1 MTIIILLSSSFN
13 CFLGKIACLP
23 KKRILKK
30 ILDRQ
35 KRKSALLLCIF
46 GFSLWGHYLE
56 GGNKK
61 HLSDCHT
68 TTTKNFQTL
77 FLSRSSFPLNRF
89 FVVYTPQRVPKK
101 KMVATTRR
109 STTARSS
116 GGIKNSSKS
125 SSSKSAPSWQN
136 PGLKREFLSA
146 FSMAFGMLFVPMQK
160 NLFLFLAE
168 KLISMETKEMLK
180 TRYANEIIV
189 ALLFINLQFYFGPI
203 YGRFSK
209 GSCNN
214 PTVYIL
220 RGFMGEISFA
230 EAFNGAMVV
239 VVAHIAAFMAY
250 FILHVELGEEILP
263 AGSPVIAVGSQRE
276 AVTSEAVV
284 AFLNFLAFDFAA
296 KTMPKGV
303 QPAFGALFYCIV
315 ITVEKCKYSCGY
327 MNPAVVLASH
337 VVWGQTMMK
346 SKKIFSIERILE
358 AAQHEANRPYVYGAV
373 LGSLTTAVV
382 AKAIDM
388 ATSVS
393 SSGVVNG
400 SKKSSSSST
409 TTKQKKKKAET
420 TTKTRSAGGT
430 ASSLRKRK

>member
-1 MTIIILLSSSFN
+1 
-13 CFLGKIACLP
+13 
-23 KKRILKK
+23 
-30 ILDRQ
+30 
-35 KRKSALLLCIF
+35 
-46 GFSLWGHYLE
+46 
-56 GGNKK
+56 
-61 HLSDCHT
+61 
-68 TTTKNFQTL
+68 
-77 FLSRSSFPLNRF
+77 
-89 FVVYTPQRVPKK
+89 
-101 KMVATTRR
+101 MVATTRR

-125 SSSKSAPSWQN
+125 SSSKSASSWQN

-160 NLFLFLAE
+160 NLFLFLTE

-250 FILHVELGEEILP
+250 FILHVELGEAILP

-373 LGSLTTAVV
+373 LGSLMTAVV

-393 SSGVVNG
+393 SSGVVSG

-420 TTKTRSAGGT
+420 TTKTRSAGGA

>member
-1 MTIIILLSSSFN
+1 MTIIILLSSLTVFWAK
-13 CFLGKIACLP
+13 FYHKPPFFACLP
-23 KKRILKK
+23 KRILKK
-30 ILDRQ
+30 ILDRGN
-35 KRKSALLLCIF
+35 LLCSAF
-46 GFSLWGHYLE
+46 LASLWTLE
-56 GGNKK
+56 EEIKNICQTVAHDKK
-61 HLSDCHT
+61 
-68 TTTKNFQTL
+68 FQTL
-77 FLSRSSFPLNRF
+77 FLSRSFPF
-89 FVVYTPQRVPKK
+89 FASLLCTHHKEY
-101 KMVATTRR
+101 RR
-109 STTARSS
+109 RRWSRRRGGDTARSS

-125 SSSKSAPSWQN
+125 SSSKSASSWQN

-250 FILHVELGEEILP
+250 FILHVELGEAILP

-373 LGSLTTAVV
+373 LGSLMTAVV

-393 SSGVVNG
+393 SSGVVSG

-420 TTKTRSAGGT
+420 TTKTRSAGGA

>member
-1 MTIIILLSSSFN
+1 MTIIIQGSLNTPFSFSN
-13 CFLGKIACLP
+13 CFFCKHV
-23 KKRILKK
+23 
-30 ILDRQ
+30 
-35 KRKSALLLCIF
+35 IF
-46 GFSLWGHYLE
+46 GTFLTPWRRDFFQI
-56 GGNKK
+56 KK
-61 HLSDCHT
+61 NNCQNDT
-68 TTTKNFQTL
+68 NFTL
-77 FLSRSSFPLNRF
+77 FLSSSLLRIASLLF
-89 FVVYTPQRVPKK
+89 TAQRVLK

-109 STTARSS
+109 STRRSS
-116 GGIKNSSKS
+116 GIKNSSKS
-125 SSSKSAPSWQN
+125 SSKSASWQN

-160 NLFLFLAE
+160 NLFLFLTE
-168 KLISMETKEMLK
+168 KLISMEAKEMLK

-239 VVAHIAAFMAY
+239 VVAHIVAFMAY
-250 FILHVELGEEILP
+250 SVLHVELGEAILP

-276 AVTSEAVV
+276 AATSEAVV

-337 VVWGQTMMK
+337 VVWGETMMK

-373 LGSLTTAVV
+373 LGSLMTAVV

-420 TTKTRSAGGT
+420 TTKTRSAGGRGKF
-430 ASSLRKRK
+430 AEEAEVNRFCR

>member
-1 MTIIILLSSSFN
+1 MLF
-13 CFLGKIACLP
+13 ACLP
-23 KKRILKK
+23 KRILKK
-30 ILDRQ
+30 ILDRGN
-35 KRKSALLLCIF
+35 LLCSAF
-46 GFSLWGHYLE
+46 LASLWTLE
-56 GGNKK
+56 EEIKNICQTVARQKISNS
-61 HLSDCHT
+61 LS
-68 TTTKNFQTL
+68 
-77 FLSRSSFPLNRF
+77 LSFFSVFRF

-109 STTARSS
+109 STARSS

-125 SSSKSAPSWQN
+125 SSSKSASSWQN

-250 FILHVELGEEILP
+250 FILHVELGEAILP

-373 LGSLTTAVV
+373 LGSLMTAVV

-393 SSGVVNG
+393 SSGVVSG

-420 TTKTRSAGGT
+420 TTKTRSAGGA

>member
-1 MTIIILLSSSFN
+1 MEEEIKNICQTVTERD
-13 CFLGKIACLP
+13 
-23 KKRILKK
+23 KK
-30 ILDRQ
+30 
-35 KRKSALLLCIF
+35 
-46 GFSLWGHYLE
+46 
-56 GGNKK
+56 
-61 HLSDCHT
+61 
-68 TTTKNFQTL
+68 FQTL
-77 FLSRSSFPLNRF
+77 FLSRSFPLNRF
-89 FVVYTPQRVPKK
+89 FVVYTKQRVPKK

-125 SSSKSAPSWQN
+125 SSSKSASSWQN

-250 FILHVELGEEILP
+250 FILHVELGEAILP

-373 LGSLTTAVV
+373 LGSLMTAVV

-393 SSGVVNG
+393 SSGVVSG

-409 TTKQKKKKAET
+409 TTKQKKKKKAET
-420 TTKTRSAGGT
+420 TTKTRSAGGA

>member
-1 MTIIILLSSSFN
+1 MD
-13 CFLGKIACLP
+13 G
-23 KKRILKK
+23 
-30 ILDRQ
+30 
-35 KRKSALLLCIF
+35 
-46 GFSLWGHYLE
+46 
-56 GGNKK
+56 
-61 HLSDCHT
+61 
-68 TTTKNFQTL
+68 
-77 FLSRSSFPLNRF
+77 
-89 FVVYTPQRVPKK
+89 
-101 KMVATTRR
+101 
-109 STTARSS
+109 
-116 GGIKNSSKS
+116 
-125 SSSKSAPSWQN
+125 
-136 PGLKREFLSA
+136 
-146 FSMAFGMLFVPMQK
+146 
-160 NLFLFLAE
+160 
-168 KLISMETKEMLK
+168 
-180 TRYANEIIV
+180 
-189 ALLFINLQFYFGPI
+189 
-203 YGRFSK
+203 FSK

-220 RGFMGEISFA
+220 RGFMGEISLA

-239 VVAHIAAFMAY
+239 VIAHIVAFMAY
-250 FILHVELGEEILP
+250 FVLHVELGEAILP

-284 AFLNFLAFDFAA
+284 SVLNFLAFDLAAA
-296 KTMPKGV
+296 KAMPKGV

-346 SKKIFSIERILE
+346 KSKKIFSIERILE
-358 AAQHEANRPYVYGAV
+358 AAQHEANRPYVCGAV

-420 TTKTRSAGGT
+420 ATTTRSAG
-430 ASSLRKRK
+430 ARQVR

>member
-125 SSSKSAPSWQN
+125 SSSKSASWQN

-250 FILHVELGEEILP
+250 FILHVELGEAILP

-358 AAQHEANRPYVYGAV
+358 AARHEANRPYVYGAV
-373 LGSLTTAVV
+373 LGSLMTAVV

-393 SSGVVNG
+393 SSGVVSG

-420 TTKTRSAGGT
+420 TTKTRSAGGA

>member
-125 SSSKSAPSWQN
+125 SSSKSTSWQN

-250 FILHVELGEEILP
+250 FILHVELGEAILP

-358 AAQHEANRPYVYGAV
+358 AARHEANRPYVYGAV
-373 LGSLTTAVV
+373 LGSLMTAVV

-393 SSGVVNG
+393 SSGVVSG

>member
-1 MTIIILLSSSFN
+1 MLF
-13 CFLGKIACLP
+13 ACLP
-23 KKRILKK
+23 KRILKK
-30 ILDRQ
+30 ILDRGN
-35 KRKSALLLCIF
+35 LLCSAF
-46 GFSLWGHYLE
+46 LASLWTLE
-56 GGNKK
+56 EEIKNI
-61 HLSDCHT
+61 CQT
-68 TTTKNFQTL
+68 VATTKNFKLSFSLVL
-77 FLSRSSFPLNRF
+77 FRF
-89 FVVYTPQRVPKK
+89 SLLCCVH
-101 KMVATTRR
+101 TTK
-109 STTARSS
+109 STEEEDGRDDEEEHTARSS

-125 SSSKSAPSWQN
+125 SSSKSASSWQN

-250 FILHVELGEEILP
+250 FILHVELGEAILP

-373 LGSLTTAVV
+373 LGSLMTAVV

-393 SSGVVNG
+393 SSGVVSG

-420 TTKTRSAGGT
+420 TTKTRSAGGA

>member
-1 MTIIILLSSSFN
+1 M
-13 CFLGKIACLP
+13 A
-23 KKRILKK
+23 
-30 ILDRQ
+30 
-35 KRKSALLLCIF
+35 
-46 GFSLWGHYLE
+46 SLWTLE
-56 GGNKK
+56 EEIKNICQTVTERDKK
-61 HLSDCHT
+61 
-68 TTTKNFQTL
+68 FQTL
-77 FLSRSSFPLNRF
+77 FLSRSFPLNRF
-89 FVVYTPQRVPKK
+89 FVVYTKQRVPKK

-125 SSSKSAPSWQN
+125 SSSKSASSWQN

-250 FILHVELGEEILP
+250 FILHVELGEAILP

-373 LGSLTTAVV
+373 LGSLMTAVV

-393 SSGVVNG
+393 SSGVVSG

-409 TTKQKKKKAET
+409 TTKQKKKKKAET
-420 TTKTRSAGGT
+420 TTKTRSAGGA

>member
-1 MTIIILLSSSFN
+1 MTIINLLSSLTVFWAKFYHKPP
-13 CFLGKIACLP
+13 FLLACQRGFLENF
-23 KKRILKK
+23 
-30 ILDRQ
+30 RQ
-35 KRKSALLLCIF
+35 RKSALLCIF
-46 GFSLWGHYLE
+46 GFSLDIG

-61 HLSDCHT
+61 QTVKTTVARRQKISNSLS
-68 TTTKNFQTL
+68 L
-77 FLSRSSFPLNRF
+77 FFSVFRF

-125 SSSKSAPSWQN
+125 SSSKSASSWQN

-250 FILHVELGEEILP
+250 FILHVELGEAILP

-373 LGSLTTAVV
+373 LGSLMTAVV

-393 SSGVVNG
+393 SSGVVSG

-420 TTKTRSAGGT
+420 TTKTRSAGGA

>member
-1 MTIIILLSSSFN
+1 MLF
-13 CFLGKIACLP
+13 ACLP
-23 KKRILKK
+23 KRILKK
-30 ILDRQ
+30 ILDRGN
-35 KRKSALLLCIF
+35 LLCSAF
-46 GFSLWGHYLE
+46 LASLWTLE
-56 GGNKK
+56 EEIKNICQTVARQKISNS
-61 HLSDCHT
+61 LS
-68 TTTKNFQTL
+68 
-77 FLSRSSFPLNRF
+77 LSFFSVFRF

-109 STTARSS
+109 RSTARSS

-125 SSSKSAPSWQN
+125 SSSKSASSWQN

-250 FILHVELGEEILP
+250 FILHVELGEAILP

-373 LGSLTTAVV
+373 LGSLMTAVV

-393 SSGVVNG
+393 SSGVVSG

-409 TTKQKKKKAET
+409 TTKQKKKKKAET
-420 TTKTRSAGGT
+420 TTKTRSAGGA

>member
-1 MTIIILLSSSFN
+1 MTIIILLSSLTVFWAKFYHKPP
-13 CFLGKIACLP
+13 FLLFACLP
-23 KKRILKK
+23 KRILKK
-30 ILDRQ
+30 ILDRGN
-35 KRKSALLLCIF
+35 LLCSAF
-46 GFSLWGHYLE
+46 LASLWTLE
-56 GGNKK
+56 EEIKNICQTVARQKISNS
-61 HLSDCHT
+61 LS
-68 TTTKNFQTL
+68 
-77 FLSRSSFPLNRF
+77 LSFFSVFRF

-109 STTARSS
+109 STARSS

-125 SSSKSAPSWQN
+125 SSSKSASSWQN

-250 FILHVELGEEILP
+250 FILHVELGEAILP

-373 LGSLTTAVV
+373 LGSLMTAVV

-393 SSGVVNG
+393 SSGVVSG

-420 TTKTRSAGGT
+420 TTKTRSAGGA

>member
-125 SSSKSAPSWQN
+125 SSSKSASSWQN

-250 FILHVELGEEILP
+250 FILHVELGEAILP

-327 MNPAVVLASH
+327 MNPAVVLASR

-373 LGSLTTAVV
+373 LGSLMTAVV

-393 SSGVVNG
+393 SSGVVSG

-420 TTKTRSAGGT
+420 TTKTRSAGGA

>member
-125 SSSKSAPSWQN
+125 SSSKSASWQN

-250 FILHVELGEEILP
+250 FILHVELGEAILP

-373 LGSLTTAVV
+373 LGSLMTAVV

-393 SSGVVNG
+393 SSGVVSG

>member
-1 MTIIILLSSSFN
+1 MLF
-13 CFLGKIACLP
+13 ACLP
-23 KKRILKK
+23 KRILKK
-30 ILDRQ
+30 ILDRGN
-35 KRKSALLLCIF
+35 LLCSAF
-46 GFSLWGHYLE
+46 LASLWTLE
-56 GGNKK
+56 EEIKNICQTVARQKISNS
-61 HLSDCHT
+61 LS
-68 TTTKNFQTL
+68 
-77 FLSRSSFPLNRF
+77 LSFFSVFRF

-101 KMVATTRR
+101 KMVAMTRR
-109 STTARSS
+109 STARSS

-125 SSSKSAPSWQN
+125 SSSKSASSWQN

-250 FILHVELGEEILP
+250 FILHVELGEAILP

-276 AVTSEAVV
+276 AVMSEAVV

-373 LGSLTTAVV
+373 LGSLMTAVV

-393 SSGVVNG
+393 SSGVVSG

-420 TTKTRSAGGT
+420 TTKTRSAGGA

>member
-125 SSSKSAPSWQN
+125 SSSKSASSWQN

-250 FILHVELGEEILP
+250 FILHVELGEAILP

-373 LGSLTTAVV
+373 LGSLMTAVV

-393 SSGVVNG
+393 SSGVVSG

>member
-1 MTIIILLSSSFN
+1 MLF
-13 CFLGKIACLP
+13 ACLP
-23 KKRILKK
+23 KRILKK
-30 ILDRQ
+30 ILDRGN
-35 KRKSALLLCIF
+35 LLCSAF
-46 GFSLWGHYLE
+46 LASLWTLE
-56 GGNKK
+56 EEIKNICQTVARQKISNS
-61 HLSDCHT
+61 LS
-68 TTTKNFQTL
+68 
-77 FLSRSSFPLNRF
+77 LSFFSVFRF

-109 STTARSS
+109 STARSS

-125 SSSKSAPSWQN
+125 SSSKSASWQN

-250 FILHVELGEEILP
+250 FILHVELGEAILP

-373 LGSLTTAVV
+373 LGSLMTAVV

-393 SSGVVNG
+393 SSGVVSG

-420 TTKTRSAGGT
+420 TTKTRSAGGA

>member
-1 MTIIILLSSSFN
+1 MTIIILLSSLTVFWAK
-13 CFLGKIACLP
+13 FYPQTPLFACLP
-23 KKRILKK
+23 KRILKK
-30 ILDRQ
+30 ILDRGN
-35 KRKSALLLCIF
+35 LLCSAF
-46 GFSLWGHYLE
+46 LASLWTLE
-56 GGNKK
+56 EEIKNICQTVARQKISNS
-61 HLSDCHT
+61 LS
-68 TTTKNFQTL
+68 
-77 FLSRSSFPLNRF
+77 LSFFSVFRF

-109 STTARSS
+109 STARSS

-125 SSSKSAPSWQN
+125 SSSKSASWQN

-203 YGRFSK
+203 YGRFSR

-250 FILHVELGEEILP
+250 FILHVELGEAILP

-346 SKKIFSIERILE
+346 SKKIFSIKRILE

-373 LGSLTTAVV
+373 LGSLMTAVV

-393 SSGVVNG
+393 SSGVVSG

-420 TTKTRSAGGT
+420 TTKTRSAGGA

>member
-1 MTIIILLSSSFN
+1 MEEEIKNICQTVTERD
-13 CFLGKIACLP
+13 
-23 KKRILKK
+23 KK
-30 ILDRQ
+30 
-35 KRKSALLLCIF
+35 
-46 GFSLWGHYLE
+46 
-56 GGNKK
+56 
-61 HLSDCHT
+61 
-68 TTTKNFQTL
+68 FQTL
-77 FLSRSSFPLNRF
+77 FLSRSFPLNRF
-89 FVVYTPQRVPKK
+89 FVVYTKQRVPKK

-125 SSSKSAPSWQN
+125 SSSKSASSWQN

-250 FILHVELGEEILP
+250 FILHVELGEAILP

-373 LGSLTTAVV
+373 LGSLMTAVV

-393 SSGVVNG
+393 SSGVVSG

-409 TTKQKKKKAET
+409 TTKQKKKKKAET

>member
-109 STTARSS
+109 RSTTARSS

-125 SSSKSAPSWQN
+125 SSSKSASWQN

-250 FILHVELGEEILP
+250 FILHVELGEAILP

-373 LGSLTTAVV
+373 LGSLMTAVV

-393 SSGVVNG
+393 SSGVVSG

-420 TTKTRSAGGT
+420 TTKTRSAGGA

>member
-1 MTIIILLSSSFN
+1 MAVILE
-13 CFLGKIACLP
+13 
-23 KKRILKK
+23 
-30 ILDRQ
+30 
-35 KRKSALLLCIF
+35 KRKSALLCIF
-46 GFSLWGHYLE
+46 GFSLDIG

-61 HLSDCHT
+61 QTVTRRQKISNSLS
-68 TTTKNFQTL
+68 
-77 FLSRSSFPLNRF
+77 LSFFSVFRF

-125 SSSKSAPSWQN
+125 SSSKSASSWQN

-239 VVAHIAAFMAY
+239 VVAHIVAFMAY
-250 FILHVELGEEILP
+250 FVLHVQLGEAILP

-373 LGSLTTAVV
+373 LGSLMTAVV

-393 SSGVVNG
+393 LSGVVSG

-409 TTKQKKKKAET
+409 TTKQKKKKKAET
-420 TTKTRSAGGT
+420 TTKTRSAGGA

>member
-109 STTARSS
+109 STMRSS
-116 GGIKNSSKS
+116 GIKNSSKS

-250 FILHVELGEEILP
+250 FILHVELGEAILP

-373 LGSLTTAVV
+373 LGSLMTAVV

-393 SSGVVNG
+393 SSGVVSG

>member
-1 MTIIILLSSSFN
+1 MLF
-13 CFLGKIACLP
+13 ACLP
-23 KKRILKK
+23 KRILKK
-30 ILDRQ
+30 ILDRGN
-35 KRKSALLLCIF
+35 LLCSAF
-46 GFSLWGHYLE
+46 LASLWTLE
-56 GGNKK
+56 EEIKNICQTVARQKISNS
-61 HLSDCHT
+61 LS
-68 TTTKNFQTL
+68 
-77 FLSRSSFPLNRF
+77 LSFFSVFRF

-109 STTARSS
+109 STARSS

-125 SSSKSAPSWQN
+125 SSSKSASSWQN

-250 FILHVELGEEILP
+250 FILHVELGEAILP

-373 LGSLTTAVV
+373 LGSLMTAVV

-393 SSGVVNG
+393 SSGVVSG

-409 TTKQKKKKAET
+409 TTKQKKKKKAET
-420 TTKTRSAGGT
+420 TTKTRSAGGA

>member
-1 MTIIILLSSSFN
+1 MLF
-13 CFLGKIACLP
+13 ACLP
-23 KKRILKK
+23 KRILKK
-30 ILDRQ
+30 ILDRGN
-35 KRKSALLLCIF
+35 LLCSAF
-46 GFSLWGHYLE
+46 LASLWTLE
-56 GGNKK
+56 EEIKNICQTV
-61 HLSDCHT
+61 D
-68 TTTKNFQTL
+68 TTKNFKLSFSLVL
-77 FLSRSSFPLNRF
+77 FRF
-89 FVVYTPQRVPKK
+89 SLLCCVH
-101 KMVATTRR
+101 TTK
-109 STTARSS
+109 STEEEDGRDDEEEHTARSS

-125 SSSKSAPSWQN
+125 SSSKSASSWQN

-250 FILHVELGEEILP
+250 FILHVELGEAILP

-373 LGSLTTAVV
+373 LGSLMTAVV

-393 SSGVVNG
+393 SSGVVSG

-420 TTKTRSAGGT
+420 TTKTRSAGGA

>member
-1 MTIIILLSSSFN
+1 MTIIILLSSLTVFWAK
-13 CFLGKIACLP
+13 FYH
-23 KKRILKK
+23 KKKEK
-30 ILDRQ
+30 ILDRGN
-35 KRKSALLLCIF
+35 LLCSAF
-46 GFSLWGHYLE
+46 LASLWTVE
-56 GGNKK
+56 EEIKNICQTVTQRQKISNS
-61 HLSDCHT
+61 LS
-68 TTTKNFQTL
+68 
-77 FLSRSSFPLNRF
+77 LSFFSVLSLF

-109 STTARSS
+109 STAARSS

-125 SSSKSAPSWQN
+125 SSSKSASSWQN

-250 FILHVELGEEILP
+250 FILHVELGEAILP

-373 LGSLTTAVV
+373 LGSLMTAVV

-393 SSGVVNG
+393 SSGVVSG

-409 TTKQKKKKAET
+409 TTKQKKKKKAET
-420 TTKTRSAGGT
+420 TTKTRSAGGA

>member
-1 MTIIILLSSSFN
+1 MAVILVRLSHDD
-13 CFLGKIACLP
+13 
-23 KKRILKK
+23 KK
-30 ILDRQ
+30 
-35 KRKSALLLCIF
+35 
-46 GFSLWGHYLE
+46 
-56 GGNKK
+56 
-61 HLSDCHT
+61 
-68 TTTKNFQTL
+68 FQTL
-77 FLSRSSFPLNRF
+77 FLSRSFPF
-89 FVVYTPQRVPKK
+89 FASLLCAAQRVLKK

-109 STTARSS
+109 STVRSS
-116 GGIKNSSKS
+116 GGIKNSSSKS
-125 SSSKSAPSWQN
+125 SSSKSASWQN

-146 FSMAFGMLFVPMQK
+146 FSMAFGMLFVPVQK
-160 NLFLFLAE
+160 NLFLFLVD
-168 KLISMETKEMLK
+168 KLISMEAKEMLK
-180 TRYANEIIV
+180 TQYGNEIIV

-250 FILHVELGEEILP
+250 FILHVELGEAILP

-373 LGSLTTAVV
+373 LGSLMTAVV

-393 SSGVVNG
+393 SSGVVSG

-420 TTKTRSAGGT
+420 TTKTRSAGGA

>member
-1 MTIIILLSSSFN
+1 
-13 CFLGKIACLP
+13 
-23 KKRILKK
+23 
-30 ILDRQ
+30 
-35 KRKSALLLCIF
+35 
-46 GFSLWGHYLE
+46 
-56 GGNKK
+56 
-61 HLSDCHT
+61 
-68 TTTKNFQTL
+68 
-77 FLSRSSFPLNRF
+77 
-89 FVVYTPQRVPKK
+89 VYTKERVLK
-101 KMVATTRR
+101 KMVATTRTTTR
-109 STTARSS
+109 SAMRSS
-116 GGIKNSSKS
+116 GVKNSS
-125 SSSKSAPSWQN
+125 SSSKSWQN

-146 FSMAFGMLFVPMQK
+146 FSMAFGMVFVPMQK
-160 NLFLFLAE
+160 NLFLFLTE
-168 KLISMETKEMLK
+168 KLISTEAKEMLK
-180 TRYANEIIV
+180 THRGNEIIV
-189 ALLFINLQFYFGPI
+189 ALLFINLQFYFGPM
-203 YGRFSK
+203 YGRFSR

-214 PTVYIL
+214 PTVYVL

-239 VVAHIAAFMAY
+239 VLAHIVAFMAY
-250 FILHVELGEEILP
+250 FVLHVQLGEAILP

-276 AVTSEAVV
+276 AVTSEALV

-337 VVWGQTMMK
+337 VVWGETMMK

-373 LGSLTTAVV
+373 LGSLMTAVV

-393 SSGVVNG
+393 SSGVVSS

-420 TTKTRSAGGT
+420 TTKTRSAGGGA